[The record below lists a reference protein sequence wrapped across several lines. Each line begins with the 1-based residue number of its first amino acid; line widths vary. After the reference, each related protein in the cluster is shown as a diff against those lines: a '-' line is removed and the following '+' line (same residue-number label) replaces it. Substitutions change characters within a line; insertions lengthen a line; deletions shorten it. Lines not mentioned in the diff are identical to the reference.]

1 MDDSAKYQPAQERE
15 LSLREKIQR
24 IENEVGHIQPDREN
38 TFFNNSPY
46 ASLNKIMTTLR
57 PFETKFKITRTQ
69 GPTVLDGVFGLQ
81 TTLESNGERLSS
93 FYKLEYEKPS
103 PPAVAS
109 SLTYARRYSIL
120 CMYNLEDKFDD
131 DGVLGTN
138 LSNSDRKAQS
148 QRSPGRSTSPPGGP
162 PTHEDSER
170 AAIQA
175 DSGTMDDWGGYVC
188 RFGKKYKGKTLTQ
201 IGLENAKSYGNWITS
216 AASQKGES
224 VSGPAAEFIEAVK
237 SWMAQDP
244 AEGVFDG

>member
-1 MDDSAKYQPAQERE
+1 MNDEDLITGRTPG
-15 LSLREKIQR
+15 LSLREKIQL
-24 IENEVGHIQPDREN
+24 IENEIGHIQPDRKN
-38 TFFNNSPY
+38 TYFNNSPY
-46 ASLNKIMTTLR
+46 ASLNKVLVTLR
-57 PFETKFKITRTQ
+57 PLEKKYKITRIQ
-69 GPTVLDGVFGLQ
+69 SPTMLDGVFGLQ
-81 TTLESNGERLSS
+81 TVLESNGERLSS

-120 CMYNLEDKFDD
+120 LAYNLEDKFDD

-138 LSNSDRKAQS
+138 LNSSNRKAQS

-162 PTHEDSER
+162 PPNEDDER

-175 DSGTMDDWGGYVC
+175 DSAVMDDWGGYVC

-201 IGLENAKSYGNWITS
+201 IGLKDAQGYGNWIAGS
-216 AASQKGES
+216 ANKKGEA

-237 SWMAQDP
+237 AWMAQDP
-244 AEGVFDG
+244 ADGAFDG